1 MKAVICGEL
10 FDGTTLTLKTDWTV
24 LIDKEEIIY
33 SQPTSDCEIPKG
45 TEIIDAKDFTV
56 IPGLIDCH
64 DHIASFG
71 YEIAGRWGITEQ
83 QSHRHMRI
91 ASTLQQTLQTGYTTI
106 RDAGGLPAGFREAI
120 NEDLIPGPRL
130 LVSVG
135 IISPTG
141 GIGGHLSPSG
151 HKTPFT
157 EDPALPDGVA
167 NGPIEMRKKVR
178 EMIGA
183 GADVIKFAAT
193 GGASSRMGLEP
204 RDMLITRDE
213 IEAIVDEAHKL
224 GKKVMCHALGGPGL
238 TASLEA
244 GVDSIE
250 HGTFLHEDPRNLQL
264 MVQNDIFFT
273 PTFSVYKYHSERG
286 TPHGRRRA
294 KELKNDH
301 TKSLLAAMDHGV
313 KIVAGTDAGGWVH
326 GNNAEELAC
335 LVEAGMSPGQAILAG
350 TQTASEC
357 IGLQE
362 ELGTL
367 EKGRKADL
375 LLVSQNPLEDISCL
389 QFGESVSLVMKG
401 GKVVSDKRHESLQSQ
416 IK

>member
-91 ASTLQQTLQTGYTTI
+91 ASTLQQTLQSGYTTI

-157 EDPALPDGVA
+157 DDPALPNGVA

-362 ELGTL
+362 EVGTL

-389 QFGESVSLVMKG
+389 QFGEAVSLVMKG

>member
-33 SQPTSDCEIPKG
+33 SHPTSDCEIPIG
-45 TEIIDAKDFTV
+45 TEVIDAKEFTV

>member
-10 FDGTTLTLKTDWTV
+10 FDGTALTLKSDWTIF
-24 LIDKEEIIY
+24 IDKEEII
-33 SQPTSDCEIPKG
+33 SSHPTSDCEIPLDA
-45 TEIIDAKDFTV
+45 EVIDARAFTV

-83 QSHRHMRI
+83 QTHRHMRI

-106 RDAGGLPAGFREAI
+106 RDAGGLPAGFRDAI

-141 GIGGHLSPSG
+141 GIAGHLSPSG
-151 HKTPFT
+151 HKTPFSD
-157 EDPALPDGVA
+157 DPALPDGVA

-204 RDMLITRDE
+204 RDMLITKDE

-264 MVQNDIFFT
+264 MIQNNTFFT
-273 PTFSVYKYHSERG
+273 PTFAVYKYHFEKG

-294 KELKNDH
+294 RELKTDH

-326 GNNAEELAC
+326 GNNAEELVC
-335 LVEAGMSPGQAILAG
+335 LVEAGMSPSQAILAG
-350 TQTASEC
+350 TQTAAEC

-375 LLVSQNPLEDISCL
+375 LFVSQNPLEDISCL
-389 QFGESVSLVMKG
+389 QFGEAISLVMKG
-401 GKVVSDKRHESLQSQ
+401 GKVVSDKRHESL
-416 IK
+416 

>member
-10 FDGTTLTLKTDWTV
+10 FDGTALTLKSDWTV
-24 LIDKEEIIY
+24 LIDKEEII
-33 SQPTSDCEIPKG
+33 SSHPTSDCEIPLDA
-45 TEIIDAKDFTV
+45 EVIDARAFTV

-83 QSHRHMRI
+83 QTHRHMRI
-91 ASTLQQTLQTGYTTI
+91 ASTLHQTLQTGYTTI
-106 RDAGGLPAGFREAI
+106 RDAGGLPAGFRDAI
-120 NEDLIPGPRL
+120 DEKLILGPRL

-141 GIGGHLSPSG
+141 GIAGHLSPSG
-151 HKTPFT
+151 HKTPFSD
-157 EDPALPDGVA
+157 DPALPDGVA

-204 RDMLITRDE
+204 RDMLITKDE

-264 MVQNDIFFT
+264 MIQHNIFFT
-273 PTFSVYKYHSERG
+273 PTFAVYKYHSEKG

-294 KELKNDH
+294 SELKTDH
-301 TKSLLAAMDHGV
+301 TKSLLAAMDQGV

-326 GNNAEELAC
+326 GNNAEELVC
-335 LVEAGMSPGQAILAG
+335 LVEAGMSPSQAILAG
-350 TQTASEC
+350 TQTAAEC

-362 ELGTL
+362 ELGTI
-367 EKGRKADL
+367 EKGKKADL
-375 LLVSQNPLEDISCL
+375 LFVSQNPLEDISCL
-389 QFGESVSLVMKG
+389 QFGETVSLVMKG
-401 GKVVSDKRHESLQSQ
+401 GEVVSDKRHESL
-416 IK
+416 

>member
-157 EDPALPDGVA
+157 DDPALPNGVA

-178 EMIGA
+178 EMIAA

>member
-157 EDPALPDGVA
+157 DDPALPNGVA

-178 EMIGA
+178 EMIAA

-204 RDMLITRDE
+204 RDMLITGDE

-273 PTFSVYKYHSERG
+273 PTFSVYKYHSEIG